1 MDRFYAILLKQQ
13 TEKYARTDL
22 TQEDYEDI
30 YYELTTMELPEA
42 QPWILAMTYLG
53 LGTGAD
59 PEGVLAR
66 LAQAP
71 KGDVQ
76 LQGLYC
82 DLQLLKDEGSEVLL
96 AQLRQLEEQGFTAA
110 YLKERSHAKNGFR
123 PEWRPQP
130 EKEPESEPE
139 PPAKPSEPVPIRVR
153 EVQFFGDTAAGITE
167 GPFLTGD
174 VSYMHARI
182 LIDPIDEERTV
193 HVRNQILK
201 DESGEAF
208 SEVFEQDVTLKA
220 GAKAVDT
227 YGWGNQKFTCYSSE
241 TVYRWEAQVDG
252 ITCSGTFSFLYG
264 VNGDVKLWY
273 VTPYTLVDGK
283 KVPTRSISKEGNAGI
298 GFRLEI
304 NDFTKVRVE
313 RGLKELAKKRPVTK
327 QDRLIHEAAASLT
340 HDYYASLRVTVR
352 HIDTGREVIR
362 SAGCQHVGAGQED
375 GFQVFT
381 GIFKQENGLE
391 EGLYEYSVSLG
402 NGSAHTGSFTVV

>member
-139 PPAKPSEPVPIRVR
+139 PEEEPEEEPPKELTPPEIREMAVI
-153 EVQFFGDTAAGITE
+153 GDTREDSTTGPFITGEISYMRAGIRIDPLPEDRT
-167 GPFLTGD
+167 LHITN
-174 VSYMHARI
+174 RI
-182 LIDPIDEERTV
+182 LDEDG
-193 HVRNQILK
+193 K
-201 DESGEAF
+201 PF
-208 SEVFEQDVTLKA
+208 SKVFEEDIKLKA
-220 GAKAVDT
+220 GREILFT
-227 YGWGNQKFTCYSSE
+227 TGWGNKSFNGYPAGKYC
-241 TVYRWEAQVDG
+241 WEIDIDG
-252 ITCSGTFSFLYG
+252 IKGSTKFEFHDPQNDTAKLMAADPYLT
-264 VNGDVKLWY
+264 VNGECIFGHDGTAFPLDGN
-273 VTPYTLVDGK
+273 TGFGFGLTYT
-283 KVPTRSISKEGNAGI
+283 
-298 GFRLEI
+298 
-304 NDFTKVRVE
+304 
-313 RGLKELAKKRPVTK
+313 KELRKSYPSAKH
-327 QDRLIHEAAASLT
+327 RLIHDVALGWGERYVSVHA
-340 HDYYASLRVTVR
+340 VVR
-352 HIDTGREVIR
+352 HVDADKTLLNKTLWIDANEGRQVGSGSDVVYITVI
-362 SAGCQHVGAGQED
+362 GDFED
-375 GFQVFT
+375 
-381 GIFKQENGLE
+381 ENGLE
-391 EGLYEYSVSLG
+391 KGLYEYSVSLG
-402 NGSAHTGSFTVV
+402 NGPALKGTFTVV